1 MHHINA
7 FRSLYLH
14 VCPLG
19 GKLEGFT
26 VPFFAIVT
34 HFRVGRYDQVPSHLS
49 RYIALSGIVRS
60 GRSFIV
66 SVTGPQVQDIY

>member
-7 FRSLYLH
+7 FGSKYHH

-19 GKLEGFT
+19 GKLDGFT
-26 VPFFAIVT
+26 VPFFAIVI

-49 RYIALSGIVRS
+49 RYTALSGTVRS
-60 GRSFIV
+60 GRSVIV
-66 SVTGPQVQDIY
+66 SATDPQVEGIY